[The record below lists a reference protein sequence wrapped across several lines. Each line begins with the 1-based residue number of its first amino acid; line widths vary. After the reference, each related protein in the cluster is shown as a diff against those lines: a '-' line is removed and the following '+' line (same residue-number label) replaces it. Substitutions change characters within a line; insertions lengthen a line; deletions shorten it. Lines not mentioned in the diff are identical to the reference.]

1 MGDGNMIASF
11 IARLVPMTASGGK
24 FWDSKEAME
33 ELSIFEQRLPRM
45 RRSLKKTP
53 TEGLRRE
60 WRGLVGGGGVG
71 VGSCSC

>member
-45 RRSLKKTP
+45 RRSS
-53 TEGLRRE
+53 EAAG
-60 WRGLVGGGGVG
+60 
-71 VGSCSC
+71 

>member
-45 RRSLKKTP
+45 RRSLKNMQTSGRHWEQEP
-53 TEGLRRE
+53 AIMTDTDRLRRAS
-60 WRGLVGGGGVG
+60 L
-71 VGSCSC
+71 